1 MRAKK
6 AKALRK
12 EAKHLANVS
21 GVPLVSYADKPYL
34 KAVATLKGLATIEVY
49 TRFLV
54 DSQRKIYKL
63 LKKMEG

>member
-12 EAKHLANVS
+12 EAKQLLQGTDLPVVA
-21 GVPLVSYADKPYL
+21 YRDKPYV
-34 KAVATLKGLATIEVY
+34 KVVYTPRGLTRVEVY
-49 TRFLV
+49 TRVLA